1 VKVEGYLFAFI
12 AVFLLPCDLVYWFES
27 HDPTGTTAL
36 ALAVGLG
43 ALVASY
49 LLFTARRIEPRPEDL
64 DDADISDGAGELGFF
79 SPYSWAPLWCAL
91 SAAMCFLGLIFGWW
105 LFFIGAAFAIPSV
118 GSMVFEY
125 YRNTPAQEAAPTP
138 Q

>member
-1 VKVEGYLFAFI
+1 MKVEGYLFAFI
-12 AVFLLPCDLVYWFES
+12 AVFLLPTDIIYWYYS

-36 ALAVGLG
+36 ALGVGLG
-43 ALVASY
+43 ALVGTY

-64 DDADISDGAGELGFF
+64 EDADISDGAGELGFF

-91 SAAMCFLGLIFGWW
+91 AAATTFVGLIFGWW
-105 LFFIGAAFAIPSV
+105 LFIIGVAFAIPAI

-125 YRNTPAQEAAPTP
+125 YRNVP
-138 Q
+138 QYEI